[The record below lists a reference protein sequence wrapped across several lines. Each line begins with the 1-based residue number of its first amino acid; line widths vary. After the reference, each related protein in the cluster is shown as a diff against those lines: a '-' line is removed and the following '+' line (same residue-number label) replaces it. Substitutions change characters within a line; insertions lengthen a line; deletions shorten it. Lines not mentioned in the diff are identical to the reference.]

1 MKIVRL
7 LILDKEDVK
16 ERLAQ
21 LGADVPEGLTADKL
35 GNLYSEWLEKLP
47 ADVDLVVV
55 YVGGNQMNIIAN
67 DDAVWELPDNTRFGK
82 TPWNCG
88 LPEGLT
94 GDKVNAPWW
103 PTNRPYASRNAISSL
118 LLGSQATGRG

>member
-1 MKIVRL
+1 MNAMKIVRL

-21 LGADVPEGLTADKL
+21 LGAAVPEGLTANKL

-47 ADVDLVVV
+47 ADVDLVGV

-67 DDAVWELPDNTRFGK
+67 DDAVWELPDK
-82 TPWNCG
+82 A
-88 LPEGLT
+88 
-94 GDKVNAPWW
+94 D
-103 PTNRPYASRNAISSL
+103 PT
-118 LLGSQATGRG
+118 